1 MSKNINLDY
10 RVRIMAKK
18 KATKSKTEAVDF
30 SKYIR
35 WFWIL
40 FSGGILAVVL
50 LFLFA
55 SWGLLGEMPDH
66 TRLEN
71 PETNLATEIISSDGV
86 TLGKFYFNDNRTPV
100 GYDDLPKN
108 LVDALVATE
117 DARYYDHSGI
127 DGRGTLRAAVYL
139 GGKGGASTI
148 TQQLAKLLFTKQ
160 ASGNIVKRI
169 IQKAK
174 EWVIAT
180 RLERQYT
187 KEEIM
192 AMYFNIYDFGN
203 NGDGIRSASR
213 IYFGKE
219 PKDLELKESAM
230 LVGMFKNSSLYNPR
244 RNPVGVKNRR
254 NVVLAQMH
262 KYGYITEEVKD
273 SLQATELDLNY
284 TPETHSQGIAT
295 YFREY
300 LRAFMKDWAKEE
312 GNRKPD
318 GSKYDL
324 YSDGLKVF
332 VTIDSRMQK
341 YAEEAIALHMPRLQA
356 EFDHQ
361 NTPDRN
367 PTAPFLELS
376 KSEVNSLLKAGMRR
390 GERWRILKEQG
401 KSDKEI
407 EASFHKPIEMTVFK
421 WVDGQPSEVDTVMKP
436 IDSMRY
442 YKSFLR
448 PGMMSMDPSNGH
460 VKAWVG
466 GMNYKHFKY
475 DMVKQGKRQVGSTFK
490 PFVYA
495 TAIDQLQVSPCDSF
509 PRTPIT
515 IEANKFGNPEPWTTK
530 NSDGNYSGKQT
541 LKDALASSTNTIT
554 ARLMNEIGPQPVA
567 EMAKKLGVEQDIL
580 PVPAIA
586 LGTPDISVYEMVA
599 AYSTFANKGVYNT
612 PVMVTRIEDKNGTVL
627 YQVAPESKDVLSE
640 EVAYVTVNLMEGV
653 TQAGSGKRLRHK
665 GVDKYNQMYR
675 EIMTGYPY
683 EFNNPIAGKTGT
695 TQNQSDGWFMGM
707 VPNLVTGVWVGAEDR
722 AAHFK
727 SIRYGQGAS
736 MALPIWGLYMKACY
750 NDKTLNVSKDEFEK
764 PSELSIN
771 IDCKAKDEGDLD
783 DKTDHSDGEE
793 INIDFD

>member
-1 MSKNINLDY
+1 
-10 RVRIMAKK
+10 MAKK
-18 KATKSKTEAVDF
+18 KTSKSKSETLDF
-30 SKYIR
+30 SKYVR
-35 WFWIL
+35 WFWIVFL
-40 FSGGILAVVL
+40 GGILSVVL

-55 SWGLLGEMPDH
+55 SWGFLGEMPDH

-71 PETNLATEIISSDGV
+71 PETNQATEIISSDGE
-86 TLGKFYFNDNRTPV
+86 TLGKFYFNDNRTPI
-100 GYDDLPKN
+100 GYKDLPQN
-108 LVDALVATE
+108 IVDALIATE
-117 DARYYDHSGI
+117 DIRYYKHSGI
-127 DGRGTLRAAVYL
+127 DGRGTLRAIYKL
-139 GGKGGASTI
+139 GKGGGASTVS
-148 TQQLAKLLFTKQ
+148 QQLAKNLFTKQ
-160 ASGNIVKRI
+160 VSANIIERLS
-169 IQKAK
+169 QKVR
-174 EWVIAT
+174 EWVIAI

-187 KEEIM
+187 KEEII
-192 AMYFNIYDFGN
+192 AMYFNIVDFN
-203 NGDGIRSASR
+203 NNADGIRSASR

-219 PKDLELKESAM
+219 PEDLDIKESAM
-230 LVGMFKNSSLYNPR
+230 IVGMLKNPSLYNPR
-244 RNPVGVKNRR
+244 PHKNPVGTRNRR
-254 NVVLAQMH
+254 NVVLAQMA
-262 KYGYITEEVKD
+262 KYDFISETLKD
-273 SLQATELDLNY
+273 SLQKTDLDLNY
-284 TPETHSQGIAT
+284 SPESHREGIAT

-300 LRAFMKDWAKEE
+300 LRGFMRDWANDEN
-312 GNRKPD
+312 NRKPD

-324 YSDGLKVF
+324 YTDGLKIYT
-332 VTIDSRMQK
+332 TIDSRMQK
-341 YAEEAIALHMPRLQA
+341 YAEDAIEQHMPRLQA

-367 PTAPFLELS
+367 KTAPFVGLTQ
-376 KSEVNSLLKAGMRR
+376 SEVNTLMNNGMRR
-390 GERWRILKEQG
+390 GERWRILKNQG

-407 EASFHKPIEMTVFK
+407 IASFDVPTEMTVFK
-421 WVDGQPSEVDTVMKP
+421 WIDGKASEVDTIMKP

-448 PGMMSMDPSNGH
+448 PGMMSMDPLTGH

-466 GMNYKHFKY
+466 GMNYRHFQF

-495 TAIDQLQVSPCDSF
+495 TAIDQLQFSPCDSF

-554 ARLMNEIGPQPVA
+554 ARLINEIGPQPVV
-567 EMAKKLGVEQDIL
+567 EMAKKLGVEEEIL

-586 LGTPDISVYEMVA
+586 LGTADISVYEMVA
-599 AYSTFANKGVYNT
+599 AYSTFANKGVYNK
-612 PVMVTRIEDKNGTVL
+612 PVMITRIEDKNGTML
-627 YQVAPESKDVLSE
+627 YQFVPESKDVLSE

-653 TQAGSGKRLRHK
+653 TQGGSGTRLRHNSSWLK
-665 GVDKYNQMYR
+665 STPLYK

-683 EFNNPIAGKTGT
+683 ELDNPIAGKTGT

-736 MALPIWGLYMKACY
+736 MALPIFGLFMKACY
-750 NDKTLNVSKDEFEK
+750 ADETLEVSKGNFEK
-764 PSELSIN
+764 PANLSIN
-771 IDCKAKDEGDLD
+771 VDCDSTGEGSSDSEGGSEGD
-783 DKTDHSDGEE
+783 
-793 INIDFD
+793 IQIDF